1 MRLPSRV
8 RAVAGVLVAGVVVAG
23 VLVAGCTSD
32 DAPEAAT
39 TTITAVATVAPG
51 PVAATELVAG
61 DCVTGLVI
69 GASERAQI
77 ESASVVACDQPH
89 ELEVFAIFDLSPADF
104 DAVDGAY
111 PGQQRVVSAA
121 DAGCGTRSDELGDIA
136 EEIGVIAVWP
146 TPQSWSAG
154 DRAVACA
161 AYAITGTLDDLT
173 SS

>member
-1 MRLPSRV
+1 MRLPSR
-8 RAVAGVLVAGVVVAG
+8 ACAAGLVVGGLLTSA
-23 VLVAGCTSD
+23 LVAGCTSD
-32 DAPEAAT
+32 DEPPSAA

-69 GASERAQI
+69 GANERARI
-77 ESASVVACDQPH
+77 ESASVVGCDQAH
-89 ELEVFAIFDLSPADF
+89 ELEVFATFDLSPADF
-104 DAVDGAY
+104 DAADGAY
-111 PGQQRVVSAA
+111 PGQQRVVTAA
-121 DAGCGTRSDELGDIA
+121 DTGCGARSDALGAIS

-146 TPQSWSAG
+146 TSQSWSAG